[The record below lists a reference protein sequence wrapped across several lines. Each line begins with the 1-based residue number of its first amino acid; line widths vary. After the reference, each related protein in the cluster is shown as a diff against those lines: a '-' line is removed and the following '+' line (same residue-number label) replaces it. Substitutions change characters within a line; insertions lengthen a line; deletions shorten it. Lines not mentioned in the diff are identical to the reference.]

1 MHGELS
7 VVVNRPI
14 EEVWAF
20 ITDPFNIPRWGG
32 GRLAARVTPAGPIRV
47 GSTIEYRISIFGL
60 ERRFS
65 AVFTEVDPPRVAA
78 GSFVGQGF
86 LSGSVRTTLEA
97 TATGT
102 KIVRSGDLKVRGIL
116 RLLSPIVAAFMRRQ
130 VDTQMRSLK
139 RLLEAGLG

>member
-1 MHGELS
+1 MRAEVS

-14 EEVWAF
+14 DEVWAF

-32 GRLAARVTPAGPIRV
+32 GRLSARVTPPGPIGV
-47 GSTIEYRISIFGL
+47 GSTIEYRVLMFGF
-60 ERRFS
+60 ERRVSF
-65 AVFTEVDPPRVAA
+65 VFTELDPPHTAA
-78 GSFVGQGF
+78 ASVTGSRF
-86 LSGSVRTTLEA
+86 LSGSVRTALEA
-97 TATGT
+97 TAAGT

-116 RLLSPIVAAFMRRQ
+116 RLLSPILAAFMRRQ